1 VASVLVVQTKENLF
15 IMEQELFDM
24 LSELEM
30 RDERERLRGVPASQQ
45 IQILDSASAKF
56 ISITAIAHKAKTIVE
71 VGSGVG
77 YSTLW
82 LAYAASVTG
91 GKVISCEIDLTRAG
105 EARANLTR
113 ANLANY
119 VEVLT
124 GDARDVLRQ
133 RNEPVDLLFIDG
145 ASGQYETYFDVVYKR
160 MGVGAMII
168 ADDVVDNENELA
180 DYVTYVQNHPNLESV
195 TVPLGRG
202 LEITVKISE

>member
-1 VASVLVVQTKENLF
+1 
-15 IMEQELFDM
+15 MEQELFDT

-30 RDERERLRGVPASQQ
+30 RDERERLAGRPASQQ
-45 IQILDSASAKF
+45 IQILDPAAAKF
-56 ISITAIAHKAKTIVE
+56 AAITAIAHKAKIIVE

-91 GKVISCEIDLTRAG
+91 GKVVACELDP
-105 EARANLTR
+105 ARADETR
-113 ANLANY
+113 ANLQKAGLASR

-124 GDARDVLRQ
+124 GDARELLRQ
-133 RNEPVDLLFIDG
+133 RSEPVDLLFIDG

-160 MGVGAMII
+160 MGVGSMVI
-168 ADDVVDNENELA
+168 ADDVVDNENELS

-202 LEITVKISE
+202 LEVTVKVAE